1 MEKNEKIG
9 LQKMCK
15 RYYNTCKRLH
25 KVARNCVKEKVRN
38 IMERVIKLPD
48 AEAIKEFVKCSRKS
62 NKYINVSKQN
72 FNYQVD
78 AASILGMMT
87 LLGTT
92 IIVEYADST
101 DELNYVLSKYAV

>member
-1 MEKNEKIG
+1 MK
-9 LQKMCK
+9 
-15 RYYNTCKRLH
+15 
-25 KVARNCVKEKVRN
+25 
-38 IMERVIKLPD
+38 RVIKLPD
-48 AEAIKEFVKCSRKS
+48 AEAIEEFVNCSRKS

-78 AASILGMMT
+78 AASMLGMMT

-101 DELNYVLSKYAV
+101 DELNYVFSKCAV